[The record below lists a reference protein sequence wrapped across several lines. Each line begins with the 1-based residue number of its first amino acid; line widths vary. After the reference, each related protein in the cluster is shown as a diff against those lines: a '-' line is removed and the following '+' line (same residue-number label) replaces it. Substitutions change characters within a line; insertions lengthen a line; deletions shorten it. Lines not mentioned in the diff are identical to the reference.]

1 MNTDGKG
8 NAMSQSLRHE
18 TEFKRSA
25 FIQSCAYCGARFE
38 VLVSR
43 LAGSDEEE
51 DYDCPECSKRYA
63 TLAALP
69 PLVELR
75 ARRSDGKNDSYQE
88 TMF

>member
-1 MNTDGKG
+1 
-8 NAMSQSLRHE
+8 MSHSQQHE
-18 TEFKRSA
+18 PGFVRST

-43 LAGSDEEE
+43 LPGNDEEE
-51 DYDCPECSKRYA
+51 DYDCPECGKRYTTA
-63 TLAALP
+63 AALP

-75 ARRSDGKNDSYQE
+75 ARRSDGKTDGYQE